1 MTPECVYYKDPYKT
15 SHEGSPYEVLPTP
28 ESWDNYVN
36 MEIML
41 PRGYEIAM
49 GGVTK
54 RDRDLDGN
62 PFGTANENH
71 ILDTS
76 QYIFEFADG
85 DEAELSANVIAS
97 NMYAQCDPDGDQ
109 YTLLG
114 SIIDFRR
121 SKTDFCQFIPEDDT
135 KGENALSTFYRR
147 LATFLPVEI
156 RINILD

>member
-1 MTPECVYYKDPYKT
+1 M
-15 SHEGSPYEVLPTP
+15 
-28 ESWDNYVN
+28 
-36 MEIML
+36 
-41 PRGYEIAM
+41 AM
-49 GGVTK
+49 AIVTK
-54 RDRDLDGN
+54 RACDLNGN
-62 PFGTANENH
+62 PLGNANEKH
-71 ILDTS
+71 ILDTC
-76 QYIFEFADG
+76 QYIVEFADR
-85 DEAELSANVIAS
+85 DEAELAANMIAS